1 MKIMEF
7 LSHLAICMALAM
19 VVITILNGYNPV
31 MSFLTST
38 TSKVFIFLFCGVVVV
53 SSAGAIIR
61 GRK

>member
-7 LSHLAICMALAM
+7 LSHLAICMALAL
-19 VVITILNGYNPV
+19 VVITILNGFNPV

-38 TSKVFIFLFCGVVVV
+38 TSKVFIFLFCAVVVV
-53 SSAGAIIR
+53 SSVGAIVR